1 MSKEAFCETASYDA
15 MIYNYFNSLNK
26 NINDA
31 PKKLI
36 LNANLVQ
43 KLRYGENPH
52 QFGAIY
58 SNNENFKL
66 KKLQGKDLSYNNY
79 NDIFASINLAKT
91 PSLDLSCP
99 KLFQTN
105 IAPEFPP
112 SIFGAI

>member
-1 MSKEAFCETASYDA
+1 M
-15 MIYNYFNSLNK
+15 L
-26 NINDA
+26 
-31 PKKLI
+31 KKLI

-66 KKLQGKDLSYNNY
+66 KKLQGKDYYNNY

-91 PSLDLSCP
+91 LP
-99 KLFQTN
+99 K
-105 IAPEFPP
+105 IEV
-112 SIFGAI
+112 